1 MTHAVYYDYTLNG
14 VDSVSNLIPESQ
26 YADPDGDD
34 ITEIEKANQ
43 FLENLFKEG
52 AGADQVLQY
61 NKFDAFWNLTGDDLG
76 DYSRFIYY
84 VTYVD

>member
-14 VDSVSNLIPESQ
+14 VDSVSNLISESQ

-34 ITEIEKANQ
+34 MVEIQHANN
-43 FLENLFKEG
+43 FLKQIAADDGRL
-52 AGADQVLQY
+52 DQVQY